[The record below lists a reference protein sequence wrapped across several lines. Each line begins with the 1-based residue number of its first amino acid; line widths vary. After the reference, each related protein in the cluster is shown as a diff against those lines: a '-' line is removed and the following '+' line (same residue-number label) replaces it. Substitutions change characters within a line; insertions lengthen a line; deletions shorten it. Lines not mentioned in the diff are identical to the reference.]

1 MTVVARRRAQSGM
14 SLIELMVAV
23 SLMTAIVAVFG
34 PVMTAALN
42 SGQRIQAQSS
52 NLDELRVATASIG
65 RDLRSAD
72 CIYLPAIPVGSDN
85 GYSSWLTFDSESNN
99 TVNYV
104 EYHVTSSGKLTR
116 ELNDDGNVK
125 TVATGLV
132 NPSTT
137 FRQWS
142 TPRRSIELRL
152 EVRLDAR
159 QGSRLI
165 QSTIAGRNAWRACS

>member
-1 MTVVARRRAQSGM
+1 M
-14 SLIELMVAV
+14 SLIEMMVAI

-42 SGQRIQAQSS
+42 SGRRIESQSS

-72 CIYLPAIPVGSDN
+72 CIYLPSIPLGSDN
-85 GYSSWLTFDSESNN
+85 GYSHWLTFDTQSNN
-99 TVNYV
+99 AVNYV
-104 EYHVTSSGKLTR
+104 EYHVTSTGKLTR
-116 ELNDDGNVK
+116 ELNNDGNVK
-125 TVATGLV
+125 TIATGLV
-132 NPSTT
+132 NRTTT

-152 EVRLDAR
+152 EVRLDTK